1 MKVFIVLGSKELRGK
16 NNLQKSPYEK
26 GILLERQLRISYDK
40 LYDPYD
46 LDDLSSKV
54 DGIRQ

>member
-1 MKVFIVLGSKELRGK
+1 MKVFIVLGSKELPRK
-16 NNLQKSPYEK
+16 NNLHTSPYEK

-46 LDDLSSKV
+46 LNDLS
-54 DGIRQ
+54 